1 MRKIY
6 NEEKNTKNDNSTYED
21 VVETIIYD
29 EDYSVKNIINKFSN
43 ISFSKDDEVFKT
55 LIDYDIKASNIYN
68 LIYYKNN
75 KNLLKGPMDFYISP
89 KYVK

>member
-1 MRKIY
+1 MSNNK
-6 NEEKNTKNDNSTYED
+6 TS
-21 VVETIIYD
+21 VIITD
-29 EDYSVKNIINKFSN
+29 FGPIRNFEFDINKSLIVTYGENN
-43 ISFSKDDEVFKT
+43 IGKSYAMQIVYLLFKT

-75 KNLLKGPMDFYISP
+75 RNLLKGPMDFYISP

>member
-1 MRKIY
+1 MCIRDR
-6 NEEKNTKNDNSTYED
+6 TNSD
-21 VVETIIYD
+21 I
-29 EDYSVKNIINKFSN
+29 NIINKFSN
-43 ISFSKDDEVFKT
+43 ISFSKDDEVFKI